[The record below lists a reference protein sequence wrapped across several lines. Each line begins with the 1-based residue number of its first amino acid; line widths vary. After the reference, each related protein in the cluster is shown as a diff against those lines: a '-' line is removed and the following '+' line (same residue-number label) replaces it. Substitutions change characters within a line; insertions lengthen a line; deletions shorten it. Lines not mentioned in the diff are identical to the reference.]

1 MHVSVFDTYVRK
13 PDGSTAH
20 FDIIVPEGAAPEQV
34 LAFGKN
40 HLAASGIAGDISAKE
55 CQFCHIEEPTA
66 DMLTDIERQGFYILA
81 LDDIPDVLPETPNRR
96 QLIEHLRA
104 RSEAHRF
111 ANFRG
116 VGEEEI
122 RGILAELGG
131 SGITVPPPAGRA

>member
-1 MHVSVFDTYVRK
+1 MPVSVFDTYIRK

-20 FDIIVPEGAAPEQV
+20 FDVIVPDGTEAEKV
-34 LAFGKN
+34 LAFGKI
-40 HLAASGIAGDISAKE
+40 HLEETGVTGEISAKE
-55 CQFCHIEEPTA
+55 CQFCHIEEPTPEMLA
-66 DMLTDIERQGFYILA
+66 DIGARGYHILTF
-81 LDDIPDVLPETPNRR
+81 DDIPADLPENPNRR

-122 RGILAELGG
+122 RAILTQL
-131 SGITVPPPAGRA
+131 R